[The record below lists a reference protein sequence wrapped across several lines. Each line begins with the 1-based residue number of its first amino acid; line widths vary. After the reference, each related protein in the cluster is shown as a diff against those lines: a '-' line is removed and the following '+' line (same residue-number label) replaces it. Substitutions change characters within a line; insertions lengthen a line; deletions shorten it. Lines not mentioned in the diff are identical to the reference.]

1 MTLGIAARVA
11 KDVRGRVGWGEGGDE
26 EWEKKFGK
34 RLKGKTRDA
43 VREVPPFSY
52 ALS

>member
-11 KDVRGRVGWGEGGDE
+11 KDVRGRGGDE